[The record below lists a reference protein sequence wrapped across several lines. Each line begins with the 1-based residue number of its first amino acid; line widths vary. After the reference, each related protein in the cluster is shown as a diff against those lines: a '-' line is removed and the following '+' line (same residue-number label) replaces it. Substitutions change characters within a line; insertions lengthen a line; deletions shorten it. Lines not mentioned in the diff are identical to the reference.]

1 MEDNKEEIKD
11 EVKQPEEIV
20 GDVNGI
26 EPETPSVQP
35 TEANGDTLTPTDVP
49 ELSSETEPT
58 AKQVEEDLPG
68 NDGNGE
74 DVEEQIER
82 MLTQSQVNELIGNT
96 RKETR
101 DRTRNEVMAELYGR
115 YGVNGDEELNNIFGR
130 GQAYDVLNENYV
142 SQGDQLRQVMA
153 ENALLKSGIS
163 QSRWEDAK
171 AILGAKGLDITQDN
185 IISELQTHPEW
196 LGNAQVNDMQ
206 EQSTKPLNP
215 EMAEQFS
222 QKRVEVPAR
231 EQPSVIRKV
240 GSEVQSIPNDMSEDD
255 QINKWFGLN
264 K

>member
-35 TEANGDTLTPTDVP
+35 TEANGDTLTPSDVP

-58 AKQVEEDLPG
+58 AEQVEEDLPG
-68 NDGNGE
+68 NGENGE
-74 DVEEQIER
+74 SVEEELER
-82 MLTQSQVNELIGNT
+82 LLTQSQVNEIVGRT
-96 RKETR
+96 RTETR
-101 DRTRNEVMAELYGR
+101 EKALREIYDR
-115 YGVNGDEELNNIFGR
+115 YGVNDDEELNNIFGR
-130 GQAYDVLNENYV
+130 GQAYDVLNDNYV

-222 QKRVEVPAR
+222 QKRVEVPSR

>member
-20 GDVNGI
+20 GDVNGV

-35 TEANGDTLTPTDVP
+35 TEANGDTLTPSDVP

-58 AKQVEEDLPG
+58 AEQVEEDLPG
-68 NDGNGE
+68 NGENGE
-74 DVEEQIER
+74 SVEEELER
-82 MLTQSQVNELIGNT
+82 LLTQSQVNEIVGRT
-96 RKETR
+96 RTETR
-101 DRTRNEVMAELYGR
+101 EKALREIYDR
-115 YGVNGDEELNNIFGR
+115 YGVNDDEELNNIFGR

-222 QKRVEVPAR
+222 QKRVEVPSR

>member
-35 TEANGDTLTPTDVP
+35 TEANGDTLTPSDVP

-58 AKQVEEDLPG
+58 AEQVEEDLPG
-68 NDGNGE
+68 NGENGE
-74 DVEEQIER
+74 SVEEELER
-82 MLTQSQVNELIGNT
+82 LLTQSQVNEIVGRT
-96 RKETR
+96 RTETR
-101 DRTRNEVMAELYGR
+101 EKALREIYDR
-115 YGVNGDEELNNIFGR
+115 YGVNDDEELNNIFGR